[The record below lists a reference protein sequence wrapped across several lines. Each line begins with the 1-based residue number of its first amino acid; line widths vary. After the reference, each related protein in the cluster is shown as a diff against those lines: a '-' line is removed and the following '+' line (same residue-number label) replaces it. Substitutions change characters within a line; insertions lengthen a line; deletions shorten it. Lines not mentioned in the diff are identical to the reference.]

1 MADEQAKAPAAAPE
15 KKGSGILGI
24 VLGILIPAA
33 LAAGGGFGGARLAAA
48 HSATPHVAEI
58 PAQKTVKAPGPTVAL
73 DSFVTT
79 IADANGRAH
88 ALKLTL
94 AVELEAT
101 AKEEA
106 IKPFLPRMRDSTL
119 SYLRAMSFE
128 EASDSSRVETL
139 RTDLLERY
147 VKLGVVAA
155 DKILITDFVAQ

>member
-1 MADEQAKAPAAAPE
+1 MADEQAKPAAEPE
-15 KKGSGILGI
+15 KKGGGIVGI

-48 HSATPHVAEI
+48 QHAPAHAPEV
-58 PAQKTVKAPGPTVAL
+58 PAQEMVKAPGPTVAL
-73 DSFVTT
+73 ESFVTT
-79 IADANGRAH
+79 IADANGKAH
-88 ALKLTL
+88 ALKLTI

-106 IKPFLPRMRDSTL
+106 IKPFLPRMRDTTL

-128 EASDSSRVETL
+128 EATDSARVETL
-139 RTDLLERY
+139 RTDLLERFE
-147 VKLGVVAA
+147 KLGVISA

>member
-1 MADEQAKAPAAAPE
+1 MADEQAKPAAPE
-15 KKGSGILGI
+15 KKGSGIVGI

-48 HSATPHVAEI
+48 HHAPAHAPEI

-73 DSFVTT
+73 ESFVTT
-79 IADANGRAH
+79 ISDANGKAH

-119 SYLRAMSFE
+119 SYLRALTFE
-128 EASDSSRVETL
+128 EATDSARVEAM

-147 VKLGVVAA
+147 ERLGVINA